1 MPTPSMRTSRQNG
14 FTLIELMVVVA
25 IISILS
31 MIALPQYQ
39 RFSAKAKLTAALAEL
54 TIGKAKAEV
63 MVIENFRGGALDA
76 ADFGLP
82 LQSKRCDRFEIWGQ
96 SGTYSLTC
104 YLKQD
109 RTYGTGSLT
118 LYRGGH
124 PQTWSC
130 SAYLNDQSLLPEPCR
145 RRN

>member
-1 MPTPSMRTSRQNG
+1 
-14 FTLIELMVVVA
+14 MVVVA

-39 RFSAKAKLTAALAEL
+39 RYSAKAKLTAALAEL
-54 TIGKAKAEV
+54 SAGKAPAEIMV
-63 MVIENFRGGALDA
+63 MENFQGGALDA

-82 LQSKRCDRFEIWGQ
+82 LQSRRCDRFEVAGQ
-96 SGTYSLTC
+96 PGAYSLTC
-104 YLKQD
+104 HLKYD
-109 RTYGTGSLT
+109 RTYGGGALT

-124 PQTWSC
+124 PESWSC
-130 SAYLNDQSLLPEPCR
+130 SAYLTDESLLPEPCR